1 MYKVY
6 DKPEAIRQIQI
17 YLRVAG
23 NPDIFIF
30 PSGIYDENTRL
41 AVLDFQSTWEITP
54 SGEVDRIT
62 FDKLYE
68 EYATINKRNELI
80 QRLDSFIRFP
90 IIPGKS
96 SDGLMH
102 INRTI
107 ARVLDYYGYTHRLRD
122 SNFYSDETAEA
133 VRILRGIYS
142 LDTKNII
149 DEEFYLR
156 LINDHDSIE
165 RFNNNFG

>member
-1 MYKVY
+1 MYMVY

-23 NPDIFIF
+23 NPDFFIF

-41 AVLDFQSTWEITP
+41 AVLDFQSKWKITP

-68 EYATINKRNELI
+68 EYVETNKKNELN
-80 QRLDSFIRFP
+80 QRLDSFISLPIFP
-90 IIPGKS
+90 GDISEEI
-96 SDGLMH
+96 MH
-102 INRTI
+102 INRTL
-107 ARVLDYYGYTHRLRD
+107 ARVLDYYGFTHRLRS

-142 LDTKNII
+142 LEERNII
-149 DEEFYLR
+149 DEELYLR
-156 LINDHDSIE
+156 LILDHDSMG